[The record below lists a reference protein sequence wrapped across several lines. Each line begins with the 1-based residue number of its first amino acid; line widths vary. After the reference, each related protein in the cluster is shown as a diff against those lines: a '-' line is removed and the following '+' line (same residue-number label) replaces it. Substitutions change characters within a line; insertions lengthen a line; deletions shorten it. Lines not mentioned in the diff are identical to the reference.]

1 MCPCGPLLCPAPELC
16 PTPHEPWAGDP
27 TKKSAV
33 RMQVGRGKN
42 LPQVALGSDFL
53 TLEARGSIETD
64 TLRGSVT
71 PGYYTL

>member
-1 MCPCGPLLCPAPELC
+1 MSMCPLLCPASDK
-16 PTPHEPWAGDP
+16 PWAGDLTEKP
-27 TKKSAV
+27 AV
-33 RMQVGRGKN
+33 RMQVGRWES

-53 TLEARGSIETD
+53 TPEARESIETD